1 MPYGAACPWE
11 AASLLLLQ
19 EQQGGFGRGWHLD
32 EKRGTFSFA
41 GVGGVRVSVHF
52 KRGGEAS
59 AFLLWCQEKA
69 PKGYFGE
76 LMVGWGGGVSP
87 PWLPCKKRWAQR
99 SITEQQAE

>member
-1 MPYGAACPWE
+1 MPYRAACPWE

-52 KRGGEAS
+52 KRGGETS
-59 AFLLWCQEKA
+59 AFLLWCQEQA

-76 LMVGWGGGVSP
+76 LMVGWGGGGLTPVASMQ
-87 PWLPCKKRWAQR
+87 KKMG
-99 SITEQQAE
+99 SKEHH